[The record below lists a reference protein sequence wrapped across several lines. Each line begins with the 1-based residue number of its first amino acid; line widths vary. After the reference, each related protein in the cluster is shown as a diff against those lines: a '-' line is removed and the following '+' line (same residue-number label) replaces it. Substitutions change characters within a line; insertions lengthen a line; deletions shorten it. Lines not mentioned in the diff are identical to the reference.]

1 MNLPLLIAG
10 LSYLV
15 IDDYYV
21 LPEINGR
28 ELTIK
33 IDEFDGSL
41 RLADYLTGI
50 PVSWS
55 SLSEEELQR
64 IQMHLHFKYELRLP
78 YNMN

>member
-1 MNLPLLIAG
+1 MNLPLFIAG

-15 IDDYYV
+15 IDDHYV

-28 ELTIK
+28 ELIIK

-41 RLADYLTGI
+41 RLTDYLTNF
-50 PVSWS
+50 PVAWS
-55 SLSEEELQR
+55 SLTEEELQR
-64 IQMHLHFKYELRLP
+64 IQMHLHFKYEIMLP

>member
-33 IDEFDGSL
+33 VDEFDGSL
-41 RLADYLTGI
+41 KLADYLTDF
-50 PVSWS
+50 PVAWS
-55 SLSEEELQR
+55 SLTEEELQR
-64 IQMHLHFKYELRLP
+64 IQMHLHFKYELQLP
-78 YNMN
+78 QNMN

>member
-1 MNLPLLIAG
+1 MSQLLFIAG

-15 IDDYYV
+15 IDDDYV

-41 RLADYLTGI
+41 KLADYLTDF
-50 PVSWS
+50 PVAWS
-55 SLSEEELQR
+55 SLTEEELQR
-64 IQMHLHFKYELRLP
+64 IQMHLHFKYETMLP
-78 YNMN
+78 HNMN

>member
-1 MNLPLLIAG
+1 MNPLLFIAG

-33 IDEFDGSL
+33 VDEFDGSL
-41 RLADYLTGI
+41 RLAEYLTDF
-50 PVSWS
+50 PVAWS

-64 IQMHLHFKYELRLP
+64 IQMHLHFKYELQLP
-78 YNMN
+78 QNMN